1 MATLRIELTRDG
13 GKTWMVRGE
22 GEFTGTVEQIKASAV
37 RVWRDGTSRLSDL
50 RQSGSGLPPTSG
62 GVLNPEWVEKL
73 MGYPPGY
80 TEIDP

>member
-1 MATLRIELTRDG
+1 MSASRIATRAPDNLP
-13 GKTWMVRGE
+13 
-22 GEFTGTVEQIKASAV
+22 SAV